1 MKIRSVL
8 TAVALAFTASA
19 AFANHCPADMKAI
32 DEAMSKKPSL
42 AASDMDE
49 ATRLR
54 AEGEAF
60 HKAGKH
66 KESMES
72 LARARKILGI

>member
-1 MKIRSVL
+1 MKIHSL
-8 TAVALAFTASA
+8 LAAAALALSTSVALAA
-19 AFANHCPADMKAI
+19 HCPADMKAI
-32 DEAMSKKPSL
+32 DEAMAKKPSL
-42 AASDMDE
+42 AAAELEE

-66 KESMES
+66 QESMDS
-72 LARARKILGI
+72 LARARRILGI

>member
-1 MKIRSVL
+1 MKIHAILAAIAL
-8 TAVALAFTASA
+8 TCTTSL

-42 AASDMDE
+42 AAAEIDE

>member
-1 MKIRSVL
+1 MKIHAVL
-8 TAVALAFTASA
+8 AAVALTFTASA
-19 AFANHCPADMKAI
+19 ALANHCPADMKAI
-32 DEAMSKKPSL
+32 DEAMSKKPSI
-42 AASDMDE
+42 AAAEMNE
-49 ATRLR
+49 AARLR

>member
-1 MKIRSVL
+1 MKIHSVL
-8 TAVALAFTASA
+8 AAIALGCTTSL

-32 DEAMSKKPSL
+32 DEAMSKQPSI
-42 AASDMDE
+42 AAAELDE
-49 ATRLR
+49 AARLR
-54 AEGEAF
+54 TEGEAF

>member
-1 MKIRSVL
+1 MKIHAFLAAIAL
-8 TAVALAFTASA
+8 TCTASLA
-19 AFANHCPADMKAI
+19 LANHCPADMKAI
-32 DEAMSKKPSL
+32 DEAMSKQPSL
-42 AASDMDE
+42 AAADLDE
-49 ATRLR
+49 AARLR

>member
-1 MKIRSVL
+1 MKIHAVL
-8 TAVALAFTASA
+8 AAIALTFTTSL

-42 AASDMDE
+42 AAAELNE

-54 AEGEAF
+54 AEGETF
-60 HKAGKH
+60 HKSGKH

>member
-1 MKIRSVL
+1 MKIRSLLAAIAL
-8 TAVALAFTASA
+8 TFTASA

-32 DEAMSKKPSL
+32 DEAMAKKPAL
-42 AASDMDE
+42 AAAELDE
-49 ATRLR
+49 AVRLR

-66 KESMES
+66 KESMDS
-72 LARARKILGI
+72 LGRARKILGI

>member
-1 MKIRSVL
+1 MKIHAFL
-8 TAVALAFTASA
+8 AAVALTFTTSV

-32 DEAMSKKPSL
+32 DEAMSKKPSI
-42 AASDMDE
+42 AAAELDE
-49 ATRLR
+49 AARLR

>member
-1 MKIRSVL
+1 
-8 TAVALAFTASA
+8 
-19 AFANHCPADMKAI
+19 MKAI

-42 AASDMDE
+42 AAADMDE
-49 ATRLR
+49 AARLR